1 MLVLQAHGRKK
12 VMALAFSP
20 DGQLL
25 ASSGL
30 DDYVRVWSPP
40 AEKSVRKFVAE
51 SMLGA
56 PLAFSPDGRH
66 LAFGGR
72 HNFNLWSAPDGEV
85 HETYGDEPRG
95 LAFLPS
101 GRHVIALCD
110 WTVARWAIPSGEE
123 SARWGDKLFRTVR
136 SDVSP
141 QLGLAVSPDGK
152 TAAVS
157 YAQFE
162 GEDEDDEGDESAFVA
177 LADAATG
184 KVMSRLPAPPTSDDP
199 DQLAFSPDGRHLA
212 WACGKSLYVWDI
224 KAPKKPPVRR
234 TVAQPFRDLAFTPDG
249 DRLVTVG
256 KERMVRLWDTA
267 RWKETGKIAL
277 KIGNLRSVAVS
288 PDGRR
293 MAAGGDTGKVVV
305 WDVDE

>member
-1 MLVLQAHGRKK
+1 MLILKAHGGKK

-30 DDYVRVWSPP
+30 DDWVRVWSPP
-40 AEKSVRKFVAE
+40 ADKSVRKFEAE

-56 PLAFSPDGRH
+56 PVAFSPDGRY

-72 HNFNLWSAPDGEV
+72 RNLCLWSAPDGEV
-85 HETYGDEPRG
+85 NETYGDEPRD

-101 GRHVIALCD
+101 GKYVIALCD
-110 WTVARWAIPSGEE
+110 FTVARWEIPSGDE
-123 SARWGDKLFRTVR
+123 SARWGDKLFRNVR

-141 QLGLAVSPDGK
+141 QSGLAVSPDGK
-152 TAAVS
+152 TVAVS

-162 GEDEDDEGDESAFVA
+162 GEDEDADGDESAFIA

-184 KVMSRLPAPPTSDDP
+184 KVKSRLPAPPTSDDL
-199 DQLAFSPDGRHLA
+199 DRLAFSPDGRQLV
-212 WACGKSLYVWDI
+212 WMCGKSLYVWDM

-234 TVAQPFRDLAFTPDG
+234 TVVQPFRDLAFTPDG
-249 DRLVTVG
+249 RRLVTVG
-256 KERMVRLWDTA
+256 KEKVARMWDA
-267 RWKETGKIAL
+267 AKWKEASKVAL
-277 KIGNLRSVAVS
+277 KIGNLRSVAVA
-288 PDGRR
+288 PDGSRI
-293 MAAGGDTGKVVV
+293 AAGSDTGKVAV
-305 WDVDE
+305 WDADG